1 MRPSKLR
8 SNDESGKRSIQTCQ
22 KLLPP
27 SPARPTEIERAEQLA
42 HFISSNDDGEG
53 VGCARTDGRTDRR
66 PPPDHVRAQSSG
78 RRAMI
83 QLIFP
88 EWPRDGRSARS
99 GGDYYR
105 AFPLR
110 DMNTSPSMEAIEL
123 HMSAFHLRQSIN
135 GKLENYKMVVEK
147 LLLLVS
153 VIIRQQQVGC
163 YGTVAV
169 LLPHSSAEYP
179 NLMSTKPFPRPYVT
193 HPVHACMET
202 K

>member
-27 SPARPTEIERAEQLA
+27 SPAQLRLREQSNWLISFLPTMMERVSA
-42 HFISSNDDGEG
+42 
-53 VGCARTDGRTDRR
+53 ARGRTDRR